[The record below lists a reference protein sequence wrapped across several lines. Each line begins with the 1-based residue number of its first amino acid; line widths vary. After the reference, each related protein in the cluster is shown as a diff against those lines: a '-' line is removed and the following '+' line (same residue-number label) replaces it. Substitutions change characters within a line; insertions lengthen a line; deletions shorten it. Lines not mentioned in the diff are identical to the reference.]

1 MHSSRLN
8 VSVVTLAVLS
18 TLLLVATRPATAQTE
33 TVLYNFAG
41 SPDGAAPQSN
51 LTPDGMG
58 NFYGTTQE
66 GGVFGTVFELS
77 PNGSGGWNET
87 VIYRFCS
94 EGGASCTDGAYPDG
108 NLVFDSAG
116 NLYGT
121 TSEGGSTC
129 IVSEGCGVV
138 FELTPV
144 GGNWTET
151 VIYSFCPN
159 GDCMPLGGFPLAGL
173 VIDPAGNLYGT
184 DNEGVFELSP
194 SGGGWT
200 GRVISFNVINPL
212 SGLAMDASGNIFT
225 IAPSAITG
233 KPTVFEVSPDG
244 GGRWNT
250 TGIYNFTSI
259 PSGTF
264 IWSSPTLDQAG
275 NIYGTE
281 TAWYNVKRKPLNFRG
296 TVYKLSPGESG
307 WTKKILFTFTPD
319 DSVVQGNAPSGGV
332 VLDAAGN
339 IYGTTIQGG
348 TNSLGTVFEL
358 VAPVG
363 KSKKYEEQVLWSF
376 NGGDGSQPLGG
387 LILDAGNFYGTTSA
401 GGSSANGVVFEMTP

>member
-1 MHSSRLN
+1 
-8 VSVVTLAVLS
+8 
-18 TLLLVATRPATAQTE
+18 
-33 TVLYNFAG
+33 
-41 SPDGAAPQSN
+41 
-51 LTPDGMG
+51 
-58 NFYGTTQE
+58 
-66 GGVFGTVFELS
+66 
-77 PNGSGGWNET
+77 
-87 VIYRFCS
+87 
-94 EGGASCTDGAYPDG
+94 
-108 NLVFDSAG
+108 
-116 NLYGT
+116 
-121 TSEGGSTC
+121 
-129 IVSEGCGVV
+129 
-138 FELTPV
+138 
-144 GGNWTET
+144 
-151 VIYSFCPN
+151 
-159 GDCMPLGGFPLAGL
+159 
-173 VIDPAGNLYGT
+173 
-184 DNEGVFELSP
+184 
-194 SGGGWT
+194 
-200 GRVISFNVINPL
+200 
-212 SGLAMDASGNIFT
+212 
-225 IAPSAITG
+225 
-233 KPTVFEVSPDG
+233 VSPDG

-319 DSVVQGNAPSGGV
+319 DSMVQGNAPSGGV

-348 TNSLGTVFEL
+348 TNGLGTVFEL